1 MYICEVM
8 IKDQKNMAKPSSGKT
23 RDEAYKKMTITL
35 RKRIARGLNSEY
47 EEIESYSSYRL
58 HDGIMIDRV
67 IENKNPMI
75 TIKQF
80 IKIYGEC

>member
-1 MYICEVM
+1 MYICEVL
-8 IKDQKNMAKPSSGKT
+8 IKNQKNMAKPSSGKT

-47 EEIESYSSYRL
+47 EEIEGYSSYRL
-58 HDGIMIDRV
+58 TNGTMVDRI